1 MHRAEE
7 MIDDYSHDFGPFN
20 GRTWLNCAH
29 QGPLPRIAADEARE
43 AIVWKVTPYE
53 LTAERFNSVPAR
65 LRTAL
70 ARLLEASTDEII
82 LGNSASY
89 GLHLLA
95 NGISWNQGDEVL
107 VVANDF
113 PSDILPWLRLEK
125 HGVRVHRL
133 HPRNPLPDPD
143 ELRRAISP
151 RTRLFCTTW
160 VHSFSGFAADLDGLG
175 AVCRENGVTFV
186 VNASQGLGARP
197 LDVRAVPLDAVVSVG
212 FKWLCGP
219 YGTGFCWMK
228 PDLLESLQ
236 YNQTYWLAQM
246 TAADLGSEN
255 SEVSLPKGPPAART
269 YDVFG
274 TANFFNFKPW
284 AASVEYLLKQGINR
298 IAAYDQKLVEQFIRG
313 LDSKK
318 YDLASPLTGRVR
330 STLVFVSHRDATR
343 NDEIQMR
350 LGEAG
355 IEVAY
360 RKGKLR
366 LSPHL
371 YNTSADIE
379 KALAVLNAV

>member
-1 MHRAEE
+1 MF
-7 MIDDYSHDFGPFN
+7 DDYSHDFGPFN

-29 QGPLPRIAADEARE
+29 QGALPQVAAQEARE
-43 AIVWKVTPYE
+43 AIAWKVTPYE
-53 LTAERFNSVPAR
+53 LTPERFNSVPAR

-70 ARLLEASTDEII
+70 ARLVNASTDEII

-89 GLHLLA
+89 GLHLVA

-125 HGVRVHRL
+125 QGVRVHRL
-133 HPRNPLPDPD
+133 HPQNPLPDPD
-143 ELRRAISP
+143 ELRRAVTP

-175 AVCRENGVTFV
+175 AVCRENGVIFV
-186 VNASQGLGARP
+186 VNASQGLGARA
-197 LDVRAVPLDAVVSVG
+197 LDVRTVPLDAVVSVG

-219 YGTGFCWMK
+219 YGTGFCWIK
-228 PDLLESLQ
+228 PELLESLE

-246 TAADLGSEN
+246 TAVDLGREN
-255 SEVSLPKGPPAART
+255 SELSLPKGPPSART

-284 AASVEYLLKQGINR
+284 AASVEYLLNQGIDR
-298 IAAYDQKLVEQFIRG
+298 IAAYDQRLVEQFIRG

-318 YDLASPLTGRVR
+318 YDLASPMTGGAR
-330 STLVFVSHRDATR
+330 STLVFVSHRDAAR
-343 NDEIQMR
+343 NDEIRMR
-350 LGEAG
+350 LGEGG
-355 IEVAY
+355 IDVAY

>member
-1 MHRAEE
+1 

-29 QGPLPRIAADEARE
+29 QGALPRIAANEARE
-43 AIVWKVTPYE
+43 AIGWKVTPYE

-70 ARLLEASTDEII
+70 ARLLNASTDEII

-95 NGISWNQGDEVL
+95 NGISWKQGDEVL

-113 PSDILPWLRLEK
+113 PSDILPWLRLEER
-125 HGVRVHRL
+125 GVRVRRL
-133 HPRNPLPDPD
+133 YPENPLPDPD
-143 ELRRAISP
+143 ELRGAISP

-160 VHSFSGFAADLDGLG
+160 VHSFSGFASDLDGLG
-175 AVCRENGVTFV
+175 AVCREKGVVFV
-186 VNASQGLGARP
+186 VNASQGLGARA
-197 LDVRAVPLDAVVSVG
+197 LDVRTVALDAVVSVG

-228 PDLLESLQ
+228 PELLESLQ

-246 TAADLGSEN
+246 TAVDLGRESSEL
-255 SEVSLPKGPPAART
+255 SLPKGPPSART

-284 AASVEYLLKQGINR
+284 AASVEYLLKQGIDR
-298 IAAYDQKLVEQFIRG
+298 IAAYDQRLVEQFIHG

-318 YDLASPLTGRVR
+318 YDLASPKTGESR
-330 STLVFVSHRDATR
+330 STLVFVSHRDPTR

-355 IEVAY
+355 IDVAY

-371 YNTSADIE
+371 YNTSAGIE